1 MSKTRFFEKAWFLK
15 NSMYW
20 NYRELL
26 LNTCRLLLE
35 HKEIAEERQALLC
48 DVFRQ
53 LEAAERGQFET
64 TLYKFLKTF
73 APDMTWLL
81 GIPALCEDIVEQGI
95 WFAEIQPAR
104 AASYFSAFA
113 RGDFGSSPAHIQHV
127 LNWLRRLLLID
138 PNLAFAFLQGAYRIV
153 KRLNPDELDL
163 YIEEGLSCYEIN
175 ERLAQH
181 FLEATLPDCDA
192 VMTTLTREC
201 RLPEIDAHLETLLF
215 ALTGQKIAVLPIG
228 ELPSHKFMLRRP
240 AMMCLARQAY
250 LPSRIRYFTSAA
262 TNRTWY
268 LLQAIVAAGMF
279 AFKSFA
285 CIHGHVDYRTA
296 AALIGDV
303 VLKQNLFQILEYAR
317 VLHAIRERW
326 PGSRRLL
333 DFGIRSEYERR
344 PPEHASAEHLFFD
357 VVAAQKIASN
367 ESVRLLRELAGQSCS
382 VFHTTELLSDA
393 DAALF
398 LADYPDSGEDLLRP
412 LPFLPDFFYPIS
424 VSLAPSDEEIATMK
438 HDAKLR
444 KVQRSEQEDA
454 SKNRVS
460 VRNPVFHSH
469 EKAVRGEIAPGCY
482 AYDEWSQERNA
493 YHAHYCSVYER
504 EIPFMSLR
512 PIPAEA
518 QTEGH
523 KIRRVFELLKPQNA
537 RKEKRL
543 PEGDDMNPDLLI
555 NYVIAS
561 KREPCPPVQF
571 FEKPLI
577 SKRDVAVLLLLDI
590 SGSTGEVVN
599 DRKVIEIEKQAAL
612 VFGNGLAALD
622 DQFAICGFS
631 SQGREHCEFLI
642 FKDFR
647 DAWNHKNMSRVL
659 SAQPMSSTRMGAA
672 LRHSGYRLQQVERL
686 QKLIILITDGKPLD
700 HDYSPQTRY
709 AQHDVRMACLE
720 NKRQG
725 VVTFCLSTLEN
736 TRSDL
741 ELMFPDRR
749 FVILNSIQRLT
760 QLLPRYYMK
769 LTL

>member
-1 MSKTRFFEKAWFLK
+1 
-15 NSMYW
+15 MYW
-20 NYRELL
+20 TYRDPL
-26 LNTCRLLLE
+26 LNACSLLVE
-35 HKEIAEERQALLC
+35 HEEIAEDRQAI
-48 DVFRQ
+48 VHEAFQQ
-53 LEAAERGQFET
+53 LQAAERDRFQAA
-64 TLYKFLKTF
+64 LHKFLKTF

-81 GIPALCEDIVEQGI
+81 DIPALFEDLVEQGI
-95 WFAEIQPAR
+95 RFAERQPVNS
-104 AASYFSAFA
+104 ASYFSVFA
-113 RGDFGSSPAHIQHV
+113 RGDFGSSPSQIQYV
-127 LNWLRRLLLID
+127 LNWLRRLLTLD
-138 PNLAFAFLQGAYRIV
+138 AKLATAFLKGAQIVV
-153 KRLNPDELDL
+153 KRLNTEELDL

-181 FLEATLPDCDA
+181 FLEGTLPDCDA
-192 VMTTLTREC
+192 IMTTLTREC

-240 AMMCLARQAY
+240 AMVCLARQTY
-250 LPSRIRYFTSAA
+250 LPSRIRYFASAA

-296 AALIGDV
+296 AALVGDAF
-303 VLKQNLFQILEYAR
+303 LRQNLFQILEYAR
-317 VLHAIRERW
+317 VLHAIRAHW
-326 PGSRRLL
+326 PGSQRLL
-333 DFGIRSEYERR
+333 DFGIRNEYQRR
-344 PPEHASAEHLFFD
+344 PPARSSAEQLFFD
-357 VVAAQKIASN
+357 ILTPQKTAN
-367 ESVRLLRELAGQSCS
+367 ESVRLMYELAGQSS
-382 VFHTTELLSDA
+382 GVFHTAEIVSNA
-393 DAALF
+393 DAAPF
-398 LADYPDSGEDLLRP
+398 LAEYPDLGEDLLRP
-412 LPFLPDFFYPIS
+412 LPFLPDFFYPAS
-424 VSLAPSDEEIATMK
+424 VSLAPSDEEIAMMK
-438 HDAKLR
+438 HGGKSR
-444 KVQRSEQEDA
+444 KVQRLEQEDA
-454 SKNRVS
+454 SKHQVS
-460 VRNPVFHSH
+460 LKSLVFHSN
-469 EKAVRGEIAPGCY
+469 ERAVRSEIAPGCY
-482 AYDEWSQERNA
+482 AYDEWSQEKNA
-493 YHAHYCSVYER
+493 YHARYCSVYER
-504 EIPFMSLR
+504 NIPFMSMR
-512 PIPAEA
+512 PIPAEVQA
-518 QTEGH
+518 EGY

-543 PEGDDMNPDLLI
+543 PEGDDINPDWLI
-555 NYVIAS
+555 HYVIAS

-590 SGSTGEVVN
+590 SGSTGEIVN
-599 DRKVIEIEKQAAL
+599 EQKVIEIEKQAAL

-642 FKDFR
+642 FKDFH
-647 DAWNHKNMSRVL
+647 DAWDHKNMSRVL

-672 LRHSGYRLQQVERL
+672 LRHSGYRLQQVDRL

-725 VVTFCLSTLEN
+725 IVTFCLSTLEN

-760 QLLPRYYMK
+760 QLLPRCYMK

>member
-1 MSKTRFFEKAWFLK
+1 
-15 NSMYW
+15 MYW
-20 NYRELL
+20 AYREHLL
-26 LNTCRLLLE
+26 STCCLLLE
-35 HKEIAEERQALLC
+35 YEEMEEERPSFLREVL
-48 DVFRQ
+48 RQ
-53 LEAAERGQFET
+53 LEAAERDHFQAV
-64 TLYKFLKTF
+64 LHKFLKTF

-81 GIPALCEDIVEQGI
+81 DIPALFEDLVEQGI
-95 WFAEIQPAR
+95 RFAEIQPAR
-104 AASYFSAFA
+104 ASSYFYAFA

-127 LNWLRRLLLID
+127 LNWFRRLLLID
-138 PNLAFAFLQGAYRIV
+138 PNLAFAFLQGAHLIV
-153 KRLNPDELDL
+153 KRLTPKELDL
-163 YIEEGLSCYEIN
+163 YIEEGLSYYEIN

-192 VMTTLTREC
+192 AMATLTREC
-201 RLPEIDAHLETLLF
+201 RLPEIDTHLETLLF

-240 AMMCLARQAY
+240 SMMCLARQTY
-250 LPSRIRYFTSAA
+250 LPARIRYFTSAA

-285 CIHGHVDYRTA
+285 CVHGHVDYRTA
-296 AALIGDV
+296 AVLAGDV
-303 VLKQNLFQILEYAR
+303 VLRQNLFQVLEYAR
-317 VLHAIRERW
+317 VLHAIHERW

-333 DFGIRSEYERR
+333 DFGIRSEYERH
-344 PPEHASAEHLFFD
+344 PPVRSSAEQLFFD
-357 VVAAQKIASN
+357 VVAAQKAAVN
-367 ESVRLLRELAGQSCS
+367 ASVRLLRELAGQSCS
-382 VFHTTELLSDA
+382 VFHTAELLSNA
-393 DAALF
+393 DAVLF
-398 LADYPDSGEDLLRP
+398 LSEYPDLDEDLLRP
-412 LPFLPDFFYPIS
+412 LPFLPDFFYPVS
-424 VSLAPSDEEIATMK
+424 VSLAPSDEEIAVMK
-438 HDAKLR
+438 QDGKPR
-444 KVQRSEQEDA
+444 KVQRSEREDA
-454 SKNRVS
+454 FKNRVS
-460 VRNPVFHSH
+460 DRNPVFHPA
-469 EKAVRGEIAPGCY
+469 EQTVRSEIAPGCY

-493 YHAHYCSVYER
+493 YHPRYCSVYER
-504 EIPFMSLR
+504 EIPFMSMR
-512 PIPAEA
+512 PIPADA

-543 PEGDDMNPDLLI
+543 PEGDDINPDLLI

-590 SGSTGEVVN
+590 SGSTGEMVN

-647 DAWNHKNMSRVL
+647 DVWDHKNMSRVL

-725 VVTFCLSTLEN
+725 IVTFCLSTLEN